1 LLLLAPLSARTEPFE
16 PQNEYEELIGRPK
29 SIPPIPAN
37 PPSILQATSPE
48 ALLVKGLDGNE
59 IAVDIEWIEP
69 EAYSFYAAGRYLGFT
84 FVGYEYYGYKLVDR
98 AASEK
103 MAAVESGQTPVFSP
117 DGRFFAAAEM
127 SDAGFNNLEG
137 IGLWKKLPDRTVRH
151 FFTDAAHSGWD
162 WRVGLCAGT
171 GWR

>member
-1 LLLLAPLSARTEPFE
+1 
-16 PQNEYEELIGRPK
+16 
-29 SIPPIPAN
+29 
-37 PPSILQATSPE
+37 
-48 ALLVKGLDGNE
+48 
-59 IAVDIEWIEP
+59 
-69 EAYSFYAAGRYLGFT
+69 
-84 FVGYEYYGYKLVDR
+84 
-98 AASEK
+98 